1 MSAHAQADDDDAP
14 RELIIRLAD
23 DAPDALQ
30 QSLEEPDA
38 PRPAAVDPLFASI
51 VEVEPTFPDVQ
62 AARLGEAAEWP
73 VYTLRFTNADDAE
86 TAKRQW
92 AETDGVLY
100 VDENDTIELDIHHE
114 HASLPDVEG
123 LPISLDPDTIDQEL
137 NHLDV
142 INARA
147 AHNITRGDPSVTIG
161 VIDSGVFYDHPD
173 LENQVWVNEP
183 EDVANAG
190 TFVPENRIGTDEDG
204 NGWVDDVIGYSFVD
218 RLLPP
223 SEGRF
228 GPRDPD
234 PRADS
239 LGSFGGHGTA
249 VSGVAAAQD
258 DNNSGMKG
266 VAPRSRIALLRA
278 FGHDGIGQTR
288 DIAEAIIYGADMG
301 FEVLNMSFGRDVAS
315 PLMHDAIQYAYSQ
328 GTVLVASAGNTAGD
342 DPHYPSDH
350 PEVISVV
357 WLAED
362 GDGLPPFS
370 TSSYGIGADLGA
382 PGSNVFTTNFPRTTP
397 PEEITP
403 DNLYGT
409 ASGSSFSAPQVS
421 GAVALLR
428 ALDDSLT
435 PEDIRSIL
443 TSSTVDIG
451 LPGWDQRTAAG
462 LLDVREALLRALPGS
477 TTITHP
483 AHDSGWSDDE
493 IHVVGSSIHPKH
505 DSYQLFYTEGTTD
518 LDNAE
523 WIPIDEEVPER
534 VLDDTLSV
542 WSTEALDDG
551 EYTLRL
557 VTNLTDNR
565 TVEDRRRVRIQREPP
580 ELTIHA
586 ATGGLVGSH
595 FGVITDVQTNQRS
608 TITLKIELNGQ
619 THTVESENARQRH
632 GTYWSNAGGSGGEA
646 TLRIQATND
655 AGLATTH
662 DTTVTIPE
670 RQFRSQWL
678 ERSETNVPRGFV
690 LPTFTDFDDD
700 SLPEIVVNPFS
711 EDGGLGDSILLYE
724 WTGDDF
730 AKADSLQA
738 NVIPR
743 DVADTDGSGT
753 PELLT
758 QVGNATLMLRQEGDD
773 WLPKSEAFI
782 DTTGTEAGP
791 FIGARLV
798 DLTDT
803 GTAQML
809 GHTRNVWKGRAWDG
823 NEYPISYTLDPT
835 HHPVDPDVVAV
846 DDTLDIGN
854 TIGAANAAVGDF
866 NGNGRTNMMVGTRYG
881 QWIMYE
887 TPLGQTYPEPI
898 WVGSSNRFDAGR
910 RFGAGDL
917 TGDGVDN
924 FVTFTQ
930 FFPNTLPDGT
940 RMPARSTYTVWD
952 ASGDGFKPVYTLP
965 IAGSP
970 ANNGAI
976 TTANL
981 TADDRDE
988 VVIAHTPYLI
998 VLRNDPSSGWHVAYL
1013 DDRDGIES
1021 LQSRSLLAGDITG
1034 SGYDEVFATTGE
1046 DHLIQFSVRDQ
1057 ALAVSPPQW
1066 RTAQAASESAVELS
1080 WQAPNADSVAV
1091 YQRIDEEPLERIATQ
1106 LDSTLTV
1113 ETSDEATYALRAWRG
1128 NDTSPLSEARTV
1140 RPRAPAT
1147 IEEVAYPARYEVD
1160 LRFTEPL
1167 TEGLRPEQFTY
1178 EGTPPERVV
1187 GTSNR
1192 EGLRVTFS
1200 DAVPLTGTL
1209 TWTGVT
1215 DRDGTP
1221 VGQTSVALELLAAD
1235 DAPFFVE
1242 DWTRTSDQ
1250 SIELLFNAAVDAEQA
1265 ADTNTYR
1272 VSSPGSVRQATVTSN
1287 DPKRVRL
1294 DLAGI
1299 VVGAS
1304 GQITTLQIDELA
1316 SASGH
1321 RLDDRSR
1328 AIQLTGPADD
1338 LDDVFVY
1345 PNPFRGAEHS
1355 QHVTVAGLPTE
1366 ATVRI
1371 VSVDGR
1377 MVRTLRTDRAFEG
1390 GLEWDL
1396 EDETGQRVPSGVYY
1410 LRVEA
1415 PGEDPVMEKAAVI
1428 W

>member
-30 QSLEEPDA
+30 QSLEAPDA
-38 PRPAAVDPLFASI
+38 PRPAAVDPLFSSI
-51 VEVEPTFPDVQ
+51 LEVEPTFPDVQ
-62 AARLGEAAEWP
+62 AAAQGEAAEWP

-92 AETDGVLY
+92 AETEGVLY
-100 VDENDTIELDIHHE
+100 VDENDKFYLDIVDQQD
-114 HASLPDVEG
+114 AVPDANG
-123 LPISLDPDTIDQEL
+123 LPISLDPDTIDQKL

-223 SEGRF
+223 AEGRF

-239 LGSFGGHGTA
+239 LGSFGWHGTA
-249 VSGVAAAQD
+249 VSGVAVAQD
-258 DNNSGMKG
+258 DNDSGMQG
-266 VAPRSRIALLRA
+266 VAPRSSIALLRA
-278 FGHDGIGQTR
+278 FGHDGAGLTR

-301 FEVLNMSFGRDVAS
+301 FDVLNMSFGRDVAS
-315 PLMHDAIQYAYSQ
+315 PLMHDAIQYAHSQ
-328 GTVLVASAGNTAGD
+328 GTVLVGSAGNTAGD
-342 DPHYPSDH
+342 DPNYPSDY
-350 PEVISVV
+350 PEVISVI

-362 GDGLPPFS
+362 GEGLPPLS
-370 TSSYGIGADLGA
+370 TSSYGIGTDLGA
-382 PGSNVFTTNFPRTTP
+382 PGSNVFTTDFPGTTP
-397 PEEITP
+397 SDEITP
-403 DNLYGT
+403 EYLYRS

-477 TTITHP
+477 TTITRP
-483 AHDSGWSDDE
+483 AHDSGWSEDE

-518 LDNAE
+518 LDDAE
-523 WIPIDEEVPER
+523 WIPIHDAVSQR
-534 VLDDTLSV
+534 VLDDTLAT
-542 WSTEALDDG
+542 WSTEALEDG

-580 ELTIHA
+580 ELTVHA

-595 FGVITDVQTNQRS
+595 FGVITDVQTDQRS
-608 TITLKIELNGQ
+608 TITLDIELSGQ

-632 GTYWSNAGGSGGEA
+632 GTYWSNTSGSGGEA
-646 TLRIQATND
+646 ALRIHATND
-655 AGLATTH
+655 AGLTTTR
-662 DTTVTIPE
+662 DTTVQVPE

-678 ERSETNVPRGFV
+678 ERHETNVPRGFV
-690 LPTFTDFDDD
+690 LPTFTDFDND
-700 SLPEIVVNPFS
+700 SLPELVVNPFS
-711 EDGGLGDSILLYE
+711 EGGGLGDSIFLYE

-798 DLTDT
+798 DLTHT

-823 NEYPISYTLDPT
+823 NEYPIQYTLDPEKA
-835 HHPVDPDVVAV
+835 VAI
-846 DDTLDIGN
+846 DDTLDIQSN
-854 TIGAANAAVGDF
+854 IGAANAAVGDF
-866 NGNGRTNMMVGTRYG
+866 NGNGRTNMVVGTRYG
-881 QWIMYE
+881 HWIMYE
-887 TPLGQTYPEPI
+887 ISPGKPAPGPI
-898 WVGSSNRFDAGR
+898 WSYASNRFDAGR

-930 FFPNTLPDGT
+930 FFPNTLPDDT
-940 RMPARSTYTVWD
+940 RMPPRSTYTVWQ
-952 ASGDGFKPVYTLP
+952 ASNDGFDPVYTLP

-970 ANNGAI
+970 GANGAI

-981 TADDRDE
+981 TNDDRDE
-988 VVIAHTPYLI
+988 VVIAHAPYLI
-998 VLRNDPSSGWHVAYL
+998 VLRNDPSLGWHVAYL

-1021 LQSRSLLAGDITG
+1021 VQSASLLAGDVTG
-1034 SGYDEVFATTGE
+1034 SGYAEIFANTRK
-1046 DHLIQFSVRDQ
+1046 DHLVQFSVRDQ
-1057 ALAVSPPQW
+1057 AVALSPPQW
-1066 RTAQAASESAVELS
+1066 RIAQAVSDSSVQLS
-1080 WQAPNADSVAV
+1080 WRAPDVDSVAV
-1091 YQRIDEEPLERIATQ
+1091 YQRTADAPFERMTTQ
-1106 LDSTLTV
+1106 HDSSLTV
-1113 ETSDEATYALRAWRG
+1113 DTDAEATYALRAWRG

-1147 IEEVAYPARYEVD
+1147 IEEVAYPAPYEVD